1 MIGVAVEAIL
11 QLLFHV
17 IFEIFFI
24 GTGEIILYVFTIG
37 KRKPVWK
44 RETKGSSTK
53 LGVLIDLSFIIGFV
67 FWLSLAWF
75 LFS

>member
-1 MIGVAVEAIL
+1 MIGIAIEGFI
-11 QLLFHV
+11 QLLFHAV
-17 IFEIFFI
+17 IEIFFI
-24 GTGEIILYVFTIG
+24 GTGEIILYILTLG

-44 RETKGSSTK
+44 RDNSRSSGK
-53 LGVLIDLSFIIGFV
+53 LGLFIDISFIIGFV